1 MNRLFFIISL
11 LAFLMSCTG
20 PHRRE
25 LTDIDNIIEETP
37 DSALRLLMKIDATT
51 MGESDYPLYAL
62 LLTQAQVKND
72 MLVTS
77 DSLITIAVKSFD
89 SSTEN
94 TYRLRSH
101 FYAATVAFYAGNMPD
116 AMKHILAADEMADA
130 LGDPY
135 WRAKTSE
142 ITADIY
148 EAAYNY
154 PKTEK
159 LREEAAGLYLKSGKI
174 RNHRFALCDL
184 AITKANQNDFTGA
197 RAMLDSLRAVALAE
211 NPIDSALANYALRAA
226 LLPLTDI
233 GDEDALKEY
242 MAAYQPSANDSLYIT
257 LINSHIETN
266 NPERS
271 PRQTLL
277 SDAYN
282 IAADEKEL
290 IQVLY
295 ADYCYALQSGDYK
308 DAAIKCDS
316 LLLLQSKI
324 ARELINESVD
334 AARSEYFAEKATLE
348 HSKLRQL
355 RVTAL
360 QAVTILLLIIAL
372 IIVATHLRL
381 KAKRAETE
389 AFLIDLQRFKELS
402 AENEKRVE
410 LLFKGRT
417 ALFNRLC
424 AEYFAFGNSPQA
436 HKRIIAGI
444 DKELSKLRSPKTLAA
459 IEESVNNYRGD
470 IMAKIRKHSPNIKDN
485 DFTLLSLTLAGY
497 SAKTIAFLLAENDNN
512 IYQRKNR
519 IVAIIAN
526 STIPDK
532 EIILHKLDN
541 STRQM

>member
-1 MNRLFFIISL
+1 
-11 LAFLMSCTG
+11 MSCTG

-282 IAADEKEL
+282 ICL
-290 IQVLY
+290 LY
-295 ADYCYALQSGDYK
+295 TSPSQR
-308 DAAIKCDS
+308 DA
-316 LLLLQSKI
+316 
-324 ARELINESVD
+324 
-334 AARSEYFAEKATLE
+334 
-348 HSKLRQL
+348 
-355 RVTAL
+355 
-360 QAVTILLLIIAL
+360 
-372 IIVATHLRL
+372 
-381 KAKRAETE
+381 
-389 AFLIDLQRFKELS
+389 
-402 AENEKRVE
+402 
-410 LLFKGRT
+410 
-417 ALFNRLC
+417 
-424 AEYFAFGNSPQA
+424 
-436 HKRIIAGI
+436 
-444 DKELSKLRSPKTLAA
+444 
-459 IEESVNNYRGD
+459 
-470 IMAKIRKHSPNIKDN
+470 
-485 DFTLLSLTLAGY
+485 
-497 SAKTIAFLLAENDNN
+497 
-512 IYQRKNR
+512 
-519 IVAIIAN
+519 
-526 STIPDK
+526 
-532 EIILHKLDN
+532 
-541 STRQM
+541 